1 MKKYDLKNI
10 MQMAHRTYKNK
21 MYRAG
26 RTFGECL
33 KEAWAIAKSEVKFR
47 EEREA
52 RMRAMMENSK
62 PVVTVKHNDKALRW
76 EDFYNVNSRGYMGA
90 QYCGD

>member
-1 MKKYDLKNI
+1 MKYDMRKI
-10 MQMAHRTYKNK
+10 MKMAHRDYSSP
-21 MYRAG
+21 RFRCG

-33 KEAWAIAKSEVKFR
+33 KEAWEIAKSERKYI

-52 RMRAMMENSK
+52 RVKEMLANRK
-62 PVVTVKHNDKALRW
+62 PNTEVKHNEKAIKW
-76 EDFYNVNSRGYMGA
+76 EDCYNVNSRGYMGA

>member
-1 MKKYDLKNI
+1 MKYDLRKI
-10 MQMAHRTYKNK
+10 MKMAHRSYNSK
-21 MYRAG
+21 MYRCG

-33 KEAWAIAKSEVKFR
+33 KEAWEIAKSERKYI

-52 RMRAMMENSK
+52 RVQAMLANRK
-62 PVVTVKHNDKALRW
+62 PNPEVKHNEKAIKW
-76 EDFYNVNSRGYMGA
+76 EDCYNVNSRGYMGA